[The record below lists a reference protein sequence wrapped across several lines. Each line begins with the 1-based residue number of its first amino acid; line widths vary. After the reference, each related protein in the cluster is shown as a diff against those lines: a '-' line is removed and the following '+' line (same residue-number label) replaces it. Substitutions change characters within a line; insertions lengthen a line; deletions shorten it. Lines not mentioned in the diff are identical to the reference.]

1 MIFNNIQIAEV
12 KAKKIVKLNG
22 SSFPL
27 TLKNAFTISEKLKG
41 LMVGKQQQ
49 YISFEK
55 IPKKL
60 ENATY
65 KNKEHKS

>member
-27 TLKNAFTISEKLKG
+27 TLRNAFTISKKLKG
-41 LMVGKQQQ
+41 LMVT
-49 YISFEK
+49 
-55 IPKKL
+55 
-60 ENATY
+60 ATIY
-65 KNKEHKS
+65 QF